1 MLSLSQRSDR
11 SDGRSDSGAAAAAF
25 SASGGSGSG
34 GGGTAVP
41 GMPPRSPRRIMA
53 GMTMDELNYG
63 TTAAPPAA
71 PPAAAP
77 GVYDEPV
84 TPTRPARSAHG
95 TPLRDTQTQPPYKTQ
110 NYLDGDRDSGLAGG
124 GARNNILEV
133 AATATAMAASPLR
146 RVELA
151 TRQQPQPHSE
161 VQEITHDGEW
171 GDDDS
176 AAASVAAT
184 EPETNTGQFEEPQ
197 QDQEHVQRDQVRKL
211 CGHFST

>member
-11 SDGRSDSGAAAAAF
+11 SDGRSDSGVAAAAF
-25 SASGGSGSG
+25 SASGGSGSGGG

-63 TTAAPPAA
+63 TTAAA
-71 PPAAAP
+71 PAAAP
-77 GVYDEPV
+77 GMYTEPV

-110 NYLDGDRDSGLAGG
+110 YLDGDRESRLGGG
-124 GARNNILEV
+124 GARNNTLEV
-133 AATATAMAASPLR
+133 AAAATAMAASPLR

-151 TRQQPQPHSE
+151 TRQLPQPHSE
-161 VQEITHDGEW
+161 VQGITHDGEW

-176 AAASVAAT
+176 TAASVAAT
-184 EPETNTGQFEEPQ
+184 EPEANTGQFEEPQ
-197 QDQEHVQRDQVRKL
+197 QDQQHVQQAQVRKI
-211 CGHFST
+211 CGF